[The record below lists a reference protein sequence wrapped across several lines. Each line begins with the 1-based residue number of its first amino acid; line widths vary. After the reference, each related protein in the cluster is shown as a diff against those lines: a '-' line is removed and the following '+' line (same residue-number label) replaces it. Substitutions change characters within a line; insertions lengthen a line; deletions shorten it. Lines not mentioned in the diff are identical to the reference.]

1 MLATKPGNG
10 GHGLEVYNV
19 EDGKYAQVTCSFNG
33 QDINSWEE
41 YRDAILATNP
51 QYKAAYDSNPS
62 VAQQFDALIQD
73 DWYPKLVQGEVDR
86 LNEDGESR
94 ISFSSP
100 SEAGANIHKLFG
112 KKLINNLLDNDIL
125 NNDDISVNPYK
136 RTYKVNTFAACMQ
149 MNRYE
154 GNNRMKPITRQEYDA
169 RSKNFPNIS
178 LGYMTDNDDLHDYVQ
193 NATEIPLLRNM
204 LTRNYNNDVIWPEV
218 QRSFW
223 DPTSKI
229 NSLLAHASGTNCS
242 YYGSVIYMSTGGY
255 SYGSSSDKHSVMGI
269 AKPQEMKMLRIDSYS
284 SGCKEV
290 NEFLRAYENN
300 RAQIDSAIQQKL
312 VETGRCTPQQARNV
326 TERLH
331 KQITSGGEDRW
342 HPDYGLCAMIMG
354 YDAIYGT
361 QYHFDILNPNKVEV
375 VRE

>member
-33 QDINSWEE
+33 KDINSWEE

-51 QYKAAYDSNPS
+51 QYKSAYDSNQS
-62 VAQQFDALIQD
+62 IAQQFDALIQD
-73 DWYPKLVQGEVDR
+73 DWYPKLVQEEVDR

-112 KKLINNLLDNDIL
+112 KKLVNNLLENGIL
-125 NNDDISVNPYK
+125 DNDDIVVNPYK
-136 RTYKVNTFAACMQ
+136 PNYKVNIFAACIQ

-154 GNNRMKPITRQEYDA
+154 GNNRMKPITQQEYDA
-169 RSKNFPNIS
+169 RSNNFPIKS
-178 LGYMTDNDDLHDYVQ
+178 LGIFTSNADLHDYLQ
-193 NATEIPLLRNM
+193 EATEIPLLRNM
-204 LTRNYNNDVIWPEV
+204 LAKNYDNNAIWPEV

-223 DPTSKI
+223 DPTSPV
-229 NSLLAHASGTNCS
+229 NSLLADARGKNCS

-255 SYGSSSDKHSVMGI
+255 SYGGYNKHAVMGI
-269 AKPQEMKMLRIDSYS
+269 AKPQEMKLLRIDNYDD
-284 SGCKEV
+284 GCKEV
-290 NEFLRAYENN
+290 TDFLRAYENN
-300 RAQIDSAIQQKL
+300 RAQIDSAIQQNL
-312 VETGRCTPQQARNV
+312 VSTGKCTPQQA
-326 TERLH
+326 ERITQRLFN
-331 KQITSGGEDRW
+331 QITSGGENRW
-342 HPDYGLCAMIMG
+342 YPDYGLCAMIMG
-354 YDAIYGT
+354 YDAIYGNH
-361 QYHFDILNPNKVEV
+361 YHFDILNPNKVEV